1 MKTKYVLILAA
12 LLMAA
17 PAWAQPTPEPVT
29 KAPVTKAAPKAA
41 PAPVAKKAAPKA
53 VAKKAAPKAAPKAVV
68 TPEVKVEG
76 KVELVEPVVEEKKA
90 EEPVVAPV
98 IGAEEKGYAKVA
110 IEHAIGLG
118 FLLLTL
124 LLSGLVKVL
133 LTKFGFES
141 QNAKVQEVLQK
152 GAGYAEQWAKKK
164 AKVEGEAAPGGP
176 EKMDAAI
183 DFAMSL
189 ARDYKL
195 PEKGKDWWEGQLE
208 GWLGVKNGG

>member
-1 MKTKYVLILAA
+1 V
-12 LLMAA
+12 
-17 PAWAQPTPEPVT
+17 E
-29 KAPVTKAAPKAA
+29 
-41 PAPVAKKAAPKA
+41 AKK
-53 VAKKAAPKAAPKAVV
+53 
-68 TPEVKVEG
+68 PEVKTE
-76 KVELVEPVVEEKKA
+76 KVEVVEPKVEEKKA

-98 IGAEEKGYAKVA
+98 EAEGKGYAKVA

-133 LTKFGFES
+133 LTKFGFEA

-164 AKVEGEAAPGGP
+164 AKVEGAAAPGGP
-176 EKMDAAI
+176 EKMDKAVV
-183 DFAMSL
+183 FALDL
-189 ARDYKL
+189 AREYKL

-208 GWLGVKNGG
+208 SWLGVKNGA